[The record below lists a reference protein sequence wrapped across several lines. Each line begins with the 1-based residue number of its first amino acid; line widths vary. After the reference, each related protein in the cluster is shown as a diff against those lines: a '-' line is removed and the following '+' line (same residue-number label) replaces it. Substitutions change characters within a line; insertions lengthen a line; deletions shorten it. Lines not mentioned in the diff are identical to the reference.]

1 MFQCGFKCAS
11 RGLKEVEWV
20 FEGSFQGVSTM
31 FQGSFKVVSRKI
43 ERSSE
48 SHLGMIQGSFKECKR
63 SSNGV

>member
-1 MFQCGFKCAS
+1 MFQWFLS
-11 RGLKEVEWV
+11 P
-20 FEGSFQGVSTM
+20 FQGCLKKFNGCLREVSKV

-48 SHLGMIQGSFKECKR
+48 SHLGMIQGKFKECKR